1 MPRGDD
7 ERRPV
12 TDYVKLPEVSRRLD
26 VSEKTARRM
35 VKSGK
40 LPAVFIGGAYRVSE
54 EDLAE
59 YLDVRSAWESAA
71 KNARHLR
78 EAAGAEM
85 WEALSGW
92 RASKQRGEPYAA
104 RRSYLDK
111 IGSLLEE
118 LSKADGAVGW
128 AYIEAALTTPGGSEA
143 SGPSYLREEARKTG
157 DFYAE
162 LLELVQRAG
171 LSVHRGDDAA
181 AAKQATADEAAAE
194 HVQSETRPLIRVE
207 ELKVA

>member
-1 MPRGDD
+1 MPRDD
-7 ERRPV
+7 VERRPV
-12 TDYVKLPEVSRRLD
+12 ADYVKLPEAARRLG

-40 LPAVFIGGAYRVSE
+40 LPAEFIGGAFRVSE

-59 YLDVRSAWESAA
+59 YLDLRSAWVSAV

-78 EAAGAEM
+78 EAAGAQM

-104 RRSYLDK
+104 RRNYLDK
-111 IGSLLEE
+111 MGRLLDEV
-118 LSKADGAVGW
+118 SDADRAVGW
-128 AYIEAALTTPGGSEA
+128 AYIEAAFTTKGGSEA
-143 SGPSYLREEARKTG
+143 SGPSYLQEESRETG
-157 DFYAE
+157 HFYAE

-171 LSVHRGDDAA
+171 LSVHRGEDAA

-194 HVQSETRPLIRVE
+194 HVQSETRLHRLE
-207 ELKVA
+207 EPEAA